1 MTGIHRLH
9 DATGILLADEFGDSV
24 VKADGAAPTD
34 SESGYV
40 PGALYVDTLNA
51 RQYSNL
57 GSASSSDWAE
67 IGGKRDVIA
76 VTDATKTLDAGD
88 AGALVI
94 LDKSGGIV
102 VTLPESN
109 AANAGVFFDFVVKTT
124 GNVTIAS
131 SRTADL
137 WYGSINVE
145 NPTGA
150 QGKFFIPAIGSSDDR
165 LVADSAAK
173 GNVAGG
179 YIRVELGGANVV
191 VVSGTLAGSSSPA
204 TPFA

>member
-76 VTDATKTLDAGD
+76 VTDATKTRD

-165 LVADSAAK
+165 LVAASAAK